1 MIIDHHRASTSTCT
15 DKRVDVNRCLNI
27 TADILFTT
35 SQPFKY
41 TAQHAAIRISD
52 IARLRKEIASIRG
65 GLNQTSG
72 LRKAEN
78 GDAETKS
85 SISALHRA
93 NLCKAPI
100 TRFPFTEI
108 FVICCCVSSDD
119 NWAVF
124 YSVAGMRKGWWSRHL
139 NKQKDVL
146 VAVHGIYRS
155 EQQVRISVI
164 NYFVLLIHEQNLSGS
179 LSRLL
184 QLTSIWRLS
193 LLSAAFEQIFA
204 ESCARSWWYTDD
216 SFCFSEFLKCTSF

>member
-1 MIIDHHRASTSTCT
+1 MLLSFQEIVSTLCAHEREFWYVKLYFLTCS
-15 DKRVDVNRCLNI
+15 VNSC
-27 TADILFTT
+27 
-35 SQPFKY
+35 
-41 TAQHAAIRISD
+41 RIHT
-52 IARLRKEIASIRG
+52 ICCATGKRG
-65 GLNQTSG
+65 GHSTGSCSFSASG
-72 LRKAEN
+72 MTWSWN
-78 GDAETKS
+78 T

-108 FVICCCVSSDD
+108 FVTCCCVSSDD

-139 NKQKDVL
+139 NKQKNVL